1 MRVMSSSAG
10 AVEVH
15 GTVAVNGKVD
25 GRSADALVTEIEL
38 TRENLARTIDR
49 IADRVSPANNVRRL
63 RERGLEQIARPDVQ
77 MAAVAVGLAV
87 VGIAI
92 YRIWGR
98 RRK

>member
-1 MRVMSSSAG
+1 
-10 AVEVH
+10 
-15 GTVAVNGKVD
+15 
-25 GRSADALVTEIEL
+25 
-38 TRENLARTIDR
+38 
-49 IADRVSPANNVRRL
+49 VRRL

-92 YRIWGR
+92 YRIWSR